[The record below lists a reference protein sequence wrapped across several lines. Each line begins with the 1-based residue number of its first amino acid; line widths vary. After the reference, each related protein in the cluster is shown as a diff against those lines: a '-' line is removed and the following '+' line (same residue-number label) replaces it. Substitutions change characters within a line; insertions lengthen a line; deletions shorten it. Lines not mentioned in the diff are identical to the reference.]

1 MALTYKEAQLVKA
14 TIPFLREHGE
24 TVSDIVY
31 TTLIKRHPQLN
42 NTLNLIHLKDGRLAR
57 ALTVVILRF
66 ASNINN
72 VYELIPKLGRQ
83 ASQHSPFL
91 IRCPSPPSCLLRS
104 CERERVCVKE
114 TLEGRRREEA
124 HII

>member
-1 MALTYKEAQLVKA
+1 MALTYKEASLVKA

-31 TTLIKRHPQLN
+31 TNLIKRHPQLN

-72 VYELIPKLGRQ
+72 VYELIPKLGRYLPRQ
-83 ASQHSPFL
+83 GSSSHPSRPIHSIL
-91 IRCPSPPSCLLRS
+91 TCS
-104 CERERVCVKE
+104 
-114 TLEGRRREEA
+114 
-124 HII
+124 

>member
-1 MALTYKEAQLVKA
+1 MALTYKEASLVKA

-31 TTLIKRHPQLN
+31 TNLIKRHPQLN

-72 VYELIPKLGRQ
+72 VYELIPKLGK
-83 ASQHSPFL
+83 QHL
-91 IRCPSPPSCLLRS
+91 ISSFFFMFFSLSSFTSLPSTQRS
-104 CERERVCVKE
+104 RLSV
-114 TLEGRRREEA
+114 RRRA
-124 HII
+124 YFL